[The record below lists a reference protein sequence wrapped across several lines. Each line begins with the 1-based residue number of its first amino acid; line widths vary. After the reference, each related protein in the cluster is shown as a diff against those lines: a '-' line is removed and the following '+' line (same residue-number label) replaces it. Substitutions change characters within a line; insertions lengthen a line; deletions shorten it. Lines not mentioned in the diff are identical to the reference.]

1 MRTWTKSRFPRLNDL
16 NDMSTGLKIFLW
28 QNGLLLVLVI
38 FVFVAS
44 IINLENSP
52 PLWWDEGWTL
62 TVAKNW
68 VEQGHYGQF
77 LGGEPA
83 PNGLEASFP
92 VVAPIALSF
101 RLFGV
106 GVWQGRLPGVL
117 FTFGALGWLYYLS
130 SRLYNA
136 SVGIG
141 ALFAVLFLLNLGS
154 INPILN
160 GRQVLADMP
169 MMFYLLTGYAC
180 FLVATR
186 QKSIIFLLL
195 SIVFWGIAIIAK
207 TQTLPFWMV
216 SLVIPL
222 ILTVVQRKWG
232 YSSLILVVLLGSW
245 YMSKLF
251 IAMRSFILQ
260 DHIIPG
266 VTIKGIYQVI
276 ALVPLLNV
284 RGRALIVLGISGLP
298 TLFGLIY
305 ATWRYYKGRHHLSL
319 ENGKEVVRL
328 ALFLLAG
335 SWLGWFVLLSNSG
348 PRYLA
353 APGFLGGIFVGAM
366 LYDLTDDFNFK
377 GTIERAAQLL
387 RLRDLSR
394 SGLGATFAIVIAVP
408 MAIVTLAV
416 FYPGIFSGDSSAREV
431 ADYLNTQTPPDS
443 MLETYDSEIFFCL
456 DRPYHY
462 PPDQLLA
469 DLLRRYYYEQDFEI
483 DYDPLAVNP
492 DYLVVG
498 PTSAAWHVYDRV
510 LETGEF
516 KLLHVYSRYLLYE
529 RAR

>member
-1 MRTWTKSRFPRLNDL
+1 MLLTAASKVSSNPKMHIKRADKDH
-16 NDMSTGLKIFLW
+16 STFTIAFCTFVVAIILGVGLYNIE
-28 QNGLLLVLVI
+28 G
-38 FVFVAS
+38 
-44 IINLENSP
+44 SP
-52 PLWWDEGWTL
+52 SLWWDEGWTL
-62 TVAKNW
+62 NVARNW
-68 VEQGHYGQF
+68 VERGIYGQ
-77 LGGEPA
+77 LLQGRPH
-83 PNGLEASFP
+83 PPGLAASFP
-92 VVAPIALSF
+92 TVWPIVISF
-101 RLFGV
+101 HLFGV
-106 GVWQGRLPGVL
+106 GIWQGRLPGVL
-117 FTFGALGWLYYLS
+117 CTFGALGLLYHLG
-130 SRLYNA
+130 RQLYNR
-136 SVGIG
+136 SVGWG
-141 ALFAVLFLLNLGS
+141 ALYAVLLLLNLGS
-154 INPILN
+154 INPIFN

-169 MMFYLLTGYAC
+169 LMFYLLAGYGC
-180 FLVATR
+180 FLAAWR
-186 QKSIIFLLL
+186 KAELFLPLAAL
-195 SIVFWGIAIIAK
+195 FWGIAILVKA
-207 TQTLPFWMV
+207 QTLPFWLL
-216 SLVIPL
+216 SLALPL
-222 ILTVVQRKWG
+222 VLAILQREWR
-232 YSSLILVVLLGSW
+232 SAILLLGGIAGSW
-245 YMSKLF
+245 YISRGLL
-251 IAMRSFILQ
+251 ILQ
-260 DHIIPG
+260 GYTLRGHSVPG
-266 VTIKGIYQVI
+266 EAIQGLYQAI
-276 ALVPLLNV
+276 ALVALPNV
-284 RGRALIVLGISGLP
+284 RARALIVLGISGLP
-298 TLFGLIY
+298 TLFGLLY
-305 ATWRYYKGRHHLSL
+305 ATWQYYKGRHHLSL

-377 GTIERAAQLL
+377 GTIGRAAQLL
-387 RLRDLSR
+387 RLRDLNR

-431 ADYLNTQTPPDS
+431 ADYLNTHTPPDS
-443 MLETYDSEIFFCL
+443 MLETYDSEIFFFL